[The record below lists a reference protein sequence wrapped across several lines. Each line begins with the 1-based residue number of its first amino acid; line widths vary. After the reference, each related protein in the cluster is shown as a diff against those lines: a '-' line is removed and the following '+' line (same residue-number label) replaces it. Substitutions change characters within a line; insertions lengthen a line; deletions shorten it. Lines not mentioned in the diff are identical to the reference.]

1 MPDNEINRDS
11 QTVKEEKLVAWVMSN
26 VDRWETYRK
35 TNYDDDWA
43 QYERLV
49 EGEWS
54 AVDKSRESERSR
66 LISPALQQAVES
78 TTAELEEAVFGRGN
92 GIWFDVSDDVVDPD
106 KEDMGAVRDLLRED
120 MEMAKMPREIRKA
133 FWNGCVY
140 GTGIGK
146 LIPEDVTE
154 IVPVPEVDPATGVGS
169 TGIQEKKSF
178 KVRFQAINPREFV
191 IDPSARTVD
200 EALGCACIMIKP
212 RHLIT
217 DKQRSGVYSDKFL
230 GAYHSEM
237 NDSTGDEETNITE
250 DQVKVVEYYGKVPA
264 NLLPDRKGSS
274 DEETLID
281 YDNTEMVEAFITI
294 GNDTVLLKGVENP
307 LVMKDRPIVAYQHD
321 TVNDNFWGRG
331 VCKKGINGQLAL
343 DAELRARID
352 SMAMTIHPMM
362 AIDATLVPR
371 GFKAEVR
378 PGKVWLANGNPREVF
393 SPLVLGQT
401 NPTTFPQS
409 ADLERM
415 VSMGTGAMDS
425 AAPVSQNPRN
435 QTASGM
441 SMMTSQF
448 VKRNKRTMRNIG
460 DDFLDAIVH
469 KTAYRYMQFDTTR
482 YPVMDFKFKVVSG
495 LGIMARELEQ
505 GQLTQLLSVI
515 NPDSNAFQVVLEGI
529 FDNSSLSNKTELM
542 AALEK
547 DKAGPSPEEQQ
558 AMQQKQ
564 QEAEAIMKQGAIMD
578 IKETESKVMKNVADA
593 QAKGMNAQTQAAAVD
608 VSRVV
613 AVTNATKEPTKAT
626 S

>member
-1 MPDNEINRDS
+1 
-11 QTVKEEKLVAWVMSN
+11 
-26 VDRWETYRK
+26 
-35 TNYDDDWA
+35 
-43 QYERLV
+43 
-49 EGEWS
+49 
-54 AVDKSRESERSR
+54 
-66 LISPALQQAVES
+66 
-78 TTAELEEAVFGRGN
+78 
-92 GIWFDVSDDVVDPD
+92 
-106 KEDMGAVRDLLRED
+106 
-120 MEMAKMPREIRKA
+120 
-133 FWNGCVY
+133 
-140 GTGIGK
+140 
-146 LIPEDVTE
+146 
-154 IVPVPEVDPATGVGS
+154 
-169 TGIQEKKSF
+169 
-178 KVRFQAINPREFV
+178 
-191 IDPSARTVD
+191 
-200 EALGCACIMIKP
+200 MI
-212 RHLIT
+212 L
-217 DKQRSGVYSDKFL
+217 
-230 GAYHSEM
+230 
-237 NDSTGDEETNITE
+237 
-250 DQVKVVEYYGKVPA
+250 
-264 NLLPDRKGSS
+264 
-274 DEETLID
+274 
-281 YDNTEMVEAFITI
+281 
-294 GNDTVLLKGVENP
+294 
-307 LVMKDRPIVAYQHD
+307 KDRPIVAYQHD
-321 TVNDNFWGRG
+321 TVNDSFWGRG

-362 AIDATLVPR
+362 AIDATMIPR

-460 DDFLDAIVH
+460 DFLDSIVH
-469 KTAYRYMQFDTTR
+469 KTANRYMQFDTTR

-515 NPDSNAFQVVLEGI
+515 NPESKAFQVVLTGI

-542 AALEK
+542 AALAA
-547 DKAGPSPEEQQ
+547 DQAGPSPEQQQ

-564 QEAEAIMKQGAIMD
+564 AEADAIMKEGALSD
-578 IKETESKVMKNVADA
+578 IGETKSKIAKNLADA
-593 QAKGMNAQTQAAAVD
+593 QAKGMNAQSQAAAVD

-613 AVTNATKEPTKAT
+613 AVSNATKEKTNAT